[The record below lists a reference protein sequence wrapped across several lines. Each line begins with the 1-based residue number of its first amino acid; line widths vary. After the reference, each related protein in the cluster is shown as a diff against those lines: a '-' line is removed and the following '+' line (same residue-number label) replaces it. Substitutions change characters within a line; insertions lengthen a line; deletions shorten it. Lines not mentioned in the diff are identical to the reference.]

1 MKKKKII
8 RKKVVFLGDT
18 SVGKT
23 SILNRLTDNSFTLYN
38 EPTIGAS
45 YGSVMIEKDNYNLK
59 LDIWDTAGQEKY
71 RSLTPLYYRN
81 TDYTLIVFDL
91 SKKDS
96 YNDSINWINEITK
109 NSKNSKIILIGNKSD
124 IKNKETQDIPIKNID
139 LYLEVS
145 AKDNN
150 NIQEI
155 LNVIKKLDNEDETSF
170 DNTRIQTRNLNN
182 LATDFNQDK
191 TSCCFF

>member
-1 MKKKKII
+1 MKKKII
-8 RKKVVFLGDT
+8 NRKIVILGES

-23 SILNRLTDNSFTLYN
+23 SIVNRLIDNEFKIYN

-45 YGSVMIEKDNYNLK
+45 YSSIILEKDNYKLK

-81 TDYTLIVFDL
+81 TDYALIVFDL
-91 SKKDS
+91 TKKES
-96 YNDSINWINEITK
+96 YFESINWINEITEK
-109 NSKNSKIILIGNKSD
+109 SKNSKIILIGNKSD
-124 IKNKETQDIPIKNID
+124 IKNKENINPDISIENIKS
-139 LYLEVS
+139 YLEVS

-155 LNVIKKLDNEDETSF
+155 LNVINNLDEEDETSIN
-170 DNTRIQTRNLNN
+170 NTKTQTHN
-182 LATDFNQDK
+182 LAIDFNKDK
-191 TSCCFF
+191 PSCCFY